1 MSAERQERLRRAQ
14 EALAEAEQA
23 GASGSSS
30 LEPAEEPRRRRSR
43 RGRRRTD
50 DDVPESV
57 REDDEPDPYAVA
69 RQIVLRQLTMAP
81 RSRHQLEEK
90 LRQRGCE
97 DDVATAVLDRME
109 EVGLVDDAAYAR
121 TLVHSRR
128 ETKGLS
134 ARALG
139 HELRRKGV
147 GEEHI
152 EAALED
158 TTAEDERA
166 QARALAESR
175 LKRLHGLERDVQ
187 TRRLAGFL
195 ARKGYGAGVA
205 YGVVREV
212 LDEAPEHQRD

>member
-1 MSAERQERLRRAQ
+1 MSAEQQERLRRAQ
-14 EALAEAEQA
+14 EALAQ
-23 GASGSSS
+23 
-30 LEPAEEPRRRRSR
+30 AEESGARAAASSPTTSEAASRPRRPVREA
-43 RGRRRTD
+43 G
-50 DDVPESV
+50 DVPDAV
-57 REDDEPDPYAVA
+57 REDPEADPYAVA

-81 RSRHQLEEK
+81 RSRHQLAEK

-97 DDVATAVLDRME
+97 DHVASAVLDRME

-121 TLVHSRR
+121 MLVHSRR
-128 ETKGLS
+128 ETKGL
-134 ARALG
+134 AVRALT

-147 GEEHI
+147 ADEHI

-158 TTAEDERA
+158 MTAEDERG

-175 LKRLHGLERDVQ
+175 LKRLHGLDRDVQ

-205 YGVVREV
+205 YGVIREV
-212 LDEAPEHQRD
+212 LAEAPEHQRD

>member
-1 MSAERQERLRRAQ
+1 MSAEQQERLRRAQ
-14 EALAEAEQA
+14 EALAQAEQA
-23 GASGSSS
+23 GAGASASPGP
-30 LEPAEEPRRRRSR
+30 EPVAPARPSRR
-43 RGRRRTD
+43 RGRAE
-50 DDVPESV
+50 DDVPEAV

-81 RSRHQLEEK
+81 RSRQQLADK

-97 DDVATAVLDRME
+97 DEVATAVLDRME

-121 TLVHSRR
+121 MLVHSRR

-139 HELRRKGV
+139 YELRRKGV
-147 GEEHI
+147 AEHHI

-166 QARALAESR
+166 QARALAQAR
-175 LKRLHGLERDVQ
+175 LTRLHGLGRDVQ

-212 LDEAPEHQRD
+212 LDEAAEHQRD